1 MVTTSDLTGT
11 CVNKTVIAIVD
22 LAWYWLEP
30 NHKSWVLV
38 GLSRNLAKFVEN
50 LITWR
55 WCGNIEDRER
65 LSSGDEWRA
74 SVDTVWNVQR
84 WSWDVV
90 EIVSAACAADDDIH
104 DSQLV
109 TRERT
114 LASRDEYDWT
124 SLTAM
129 RPYVKLLWP
138 FLQSYFWLLSLV
150 SGGEALRPNQ
160 GSASGPRLELL
171 FIMAALR
178 SRCGHYIFVL
188 FLLCSSSFFCFF
200 LA

>member
-22 LAWYWLEP
+22 KCLTWCWLEP
-30 NHKSWVLV
+30 NHKSWMLV

-74 SVDTVWNVQR
+74 SVDIQVWNVQR

-90 EIVSAACAADDDIH
+90 QGCVQLRRLPARLLCWRPHGMAPVAGECTECTACVDVNMNVILIH
-104 DSQLV
+104 I
-109 TRERT
+109 
-114 LASRDEYDWT
+114 
-124 SLTAM
+124 
-129 RPYVKLLWP
+129 
-138 FLQSYFWLLSLV
+138 
-150 SGGEALRPNQ
+150 G
-160 GSASGPRLELL
+160 LELIPSNKMSAIKL
-171 FIMAALR
+171 
-178 SRCGHYIFVL
+178 SY
-188 FLLCSSSFFCFF
+188 
-200 LA
+200 